1 MSEMNLPEKE
11 TLSAAM
17 EMEKKGYDFFN
28 KSAGEAGD
36 KMAKEVFDFLAT
48 EELNHIKAI
57 EKFNDEFLSGRPGDV
72 DSAIKDIKAGRAK
85 EAIETLFQGLADSK
99 PVKGSELD
107 VYKFAMDF
115 ERKGQEFYK
124 KAADGA
130 TDPNAKKLFEFLVG
144 EERKHFKI
152 VEACLAY
159 FDNPE
164 DFFRER
170 EGWHLEG

>member
-1 MSEMNLPEKE
+1 MNEMNLPEKE
-11 TLSAAM
+11 ALSAAI
-17 EMEKKGYDFFN
+17 EMEKKGYDFFK
-28 KSAGEAGD
+28 KSAQDAGD
-36 KMAKEVFDFLAT
+36 KMAKEVFDFLAV

-57 EKFNDEFLSGRPGDV
+57 EKFNAEFLSRGSGDV
-72 DSAIKDIKAGRAK
+72 DSAIENIKTGRAK
-85 EAIETLFQGLADSK
+85 QAIETLFQSLADSK
-99 PVKGSELD
+99 PLKGSDLD

-115 ERKGQEFYK
+115 ERKGQDFYK
-124 KAADGA
+124 KAADGS

-144 EERKHFKI
+144 EEKKHFKI

-164 DFFRER
+164 DFFRQR